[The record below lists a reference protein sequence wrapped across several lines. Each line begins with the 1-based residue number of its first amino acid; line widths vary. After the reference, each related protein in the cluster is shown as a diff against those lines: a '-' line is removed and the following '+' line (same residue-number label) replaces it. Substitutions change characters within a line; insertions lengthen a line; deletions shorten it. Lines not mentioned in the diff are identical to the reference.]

1 LDQRDPDAA
10 VKFGIRMGL
19 LVKEP
24 KIPRIWFE
32 DGYRY
37 VRYGGD
43 DRVKHTKFGPSV
55 HTSGPP
61 S

>member
-1 LDQRDPDAA
+1 
-10 VKFGIRMGL
+10 MGL
-19 LVKEP
+19 VVKES

-55 HTSGPP
+55 RTSGPP